1 MLEVVGGK
9 HGLALAAGGH
19 GIRGRAG
26 CVVADV
32 VAVAVHVAWPI
43 GLAVGDEQHEVGAT
57 GNRIGRDGKR
67 RVGTGVAA
75 LDRLHVVV
83 GAGLRSLGDVVL
95 QCATSGRAVVGNQ
108 SAVGRIGHLGGDG
121 LGRRQCIVG
130 VVRGVQERR
139 ELGVPASSAA
149 GAAGGATISHADRWS
164 GAAVVVVGQ
173 RGVVG
178 VVGAVDGDVVAI
190 IGVTHEQG

>member
-43 GLAVGDEQHEVGAT
+43 GLAVSDEQHEVGAT

-67 RVGTGVAA
+67 RVGAGVAA
-75 LDRLHVVV
+75 FDRLHVVV
-83 GAGLRSLGDVVL
+83 GAGLRGLGHIVL
-95 QCATSGRAVVGNQ
+95 QRAAGGRAVVGNQ
-108 SAVGRIGHLGGDG
+108 PTVGRIGHLGGDS

-130 VVRGVQERR
+130 VVGGVQEGRK
-139 ELGVPASSAA
+139 LGVPTSAA
-149 GAAGGATISHADRWS
+149 GGAAGGATISHADGWS

-178 VVGAVDGDVVAI
+178 VVGAADGDVVAVV
-190 IGVTHEQG
+190 GVTHEQG